1 MSSGL
6 KNRLGLFD
14 GMALI
19 ESGIRRL
26 PDFFVAARFPAFCCR
41 GLFFAGGFCRFQ
53 VAAHSVERGIYPP
66 LRLQPLIA
74 ACFQPFVK
82 FRLKFFDVFDGN
94 GGFGCCIAGIQQA
107 LKLRI
112 VQQFLLFQSLRGD
125 GFQLIPV
132 AFGNSP
138 VCGIIQGVLTDG
150 FRFLFGFVG
159 MSEADRFPQFKTVYI
174 DVDISGFA

>member
-1 MSSGL
+1 METKFNVKKHPIKPRSALSSGL

-112 VQQFLLFQSLRGD
+112 VQQFLLFQSLAR
-125 GFQLIPV
+125 
-132 AFGNSP
+132 
-138 VCGIIQGVLTDG
+138 
-150 FRFLFGFVG
+150 
-159 MSEADRFPQFKTVYI
+159 
-174 DVDISGFA
+174 